1 MPTLEIEVKD
11 LKQNVEQLKRE
22 LETSSKENVANRS
35 SIDDFKKKLEEA
47 KKNQQRM
54 GGPGEDYDQ
63 RGHAIQRRPGAK
75 QN

>member
-35 SIDDFKKKLEEA
+35 SIDDFKKKH
-47 KKNQQRM
+47 QV
-54 GGPGEDYDQ
+54 
-63 RGHAIQRRPGAK
+63 
-75 QN
+75 